1 MKVMEVGLFEK
12 IPPSWQEG
20 GNLHHKLQKVR
31 EPWVLWPKRSHQCQ
45 LQTLGLS
52 DLLQH
57 PREETERRE
66 GINLEA
72 VPTLKHGIGA
82 RRLMVHH
89 RREID
94 RKPVIEE
101 RREEVDCGRPEAKKM
116 TKPLHTGG
124 PLGTNDLIPATQRV
138 GEGIHLA
145 RDELGKELNVRLLA
159 KPEDRLS
166 HGVERGRVSAPVS

>member
-20 GNLHHKLQKVR
+20 GNLHQKLQKVR
-31 EPWVLWPKRSHQCQ
+31 EPWVLWPKRSHQHQ

-52 DLLQH
+52 DLRQH

-66 GINLEA
+66 GISLEA
-72 VPTLKHGIGA
+72 VPTLKHGVGA
-82 RRLMVHH
+82 RRLRVHH

-94 RKPVIEE
+94 RKPVTEG
-101 RREEVDCGRPEAKKM
+101 RREEVDCDRPEAKM
-116 TKPLHTGG
+116 TKRLRTKG
-124 PLGTNDLIPATQRV
+124 PLGTNDLVPATQRV
-138 GEGIHLA
+138 GEDIHLA
-145 RDELGKELNVRLLA
+145 RDELRKELNARLLA